1 MNLELI
7 QKLQKCC
14 EREAA
19 LRKRVYPK
27 FIISGKM
34 TKATA
39 DEEIKLMQLA
49 AACFEKIYKGNVP
62 KNVQQSLFTTSNDV
76 SENKS

>member
-1 MNLELI
+1 MNLDLI

-27 FIISGKM
+27 FIMSGKM
-34 TKATA
+34 TKAAA

-49 AACFEKIYKGNVP
+49 AKCFEKIYTGHAP
-62 KNVQQSLFTTSNDV
+62 KSVQQSLF
-76 SENKS
+76 EN